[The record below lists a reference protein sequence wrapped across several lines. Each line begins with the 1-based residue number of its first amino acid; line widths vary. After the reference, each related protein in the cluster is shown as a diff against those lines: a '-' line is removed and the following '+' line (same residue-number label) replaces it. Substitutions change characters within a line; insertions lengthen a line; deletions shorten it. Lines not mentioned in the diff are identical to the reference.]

1 MAYDVSKVFERIE
14 NDLLDSMVSNLGR
27 HKAEETAEGFEWE
40 QWQVAQLK
48 ELERFKRINAKRYG
62 KEFAN
67 INSKISTAIQEAYK
81 QGMDDEE
88 MSILEA
94 IKNGFEL
101 SSPAGGVGFFA
112 INERKLNTL
121 LNSVEHDMQ
130 TAEHAVLRYTD
141 DQYRRT
147 IFDAQVAA
155 NTGAKTYE
163 QAVDMATKDFLSR
176 GITCIQ
182 YSNGAM
188 VNIASYAD
196 MAIRTATKRA
206 YLMGEGVKRQEWGIH
221 TVILNKRSNACPLC
235 MPFEGKV
242 LIDDV
247 WSGGSTD
254 DGPYPL
260 LSSAMAAGL
269 YHPNCKDKHTT
280 YFPGISS
287 EPEKTFT
294 QQEIEDVKERQ
305 LLENKVTYAKRQEKR
320 FERLANFSLDK
331 QNVKKYTSRQKEWN
345 KVKKV
350 TEKQLKS
357 FEAEKDYKFYQ
368 EIQLE
373 SDSDYK
379 KFINRQQ
386 LPRDTSGMATK
397 RMAAETRHHMFTNH
411 TEAEQYAMSNGVQYA
426 NFSKMKPEWYN
437 AILDNLDKLPE
448 EARPVVLTDTKTL
461 QRLTERKLGRS
472 AKSYYGVT
480 QYMSGEL
487 RKIDGEL
494 VQFRDGSW
502 IGFNSVSFKTL
513 DAMEKAKASAEKV
526 YFEKTGKKW
535 SLLKTAEETIAHEFG
550 HLLDNHK
557 NVSDNWEWK
566 NIAKQWYE
574 ESNYDHLK
582 SPGEAWADAV
592 GLKWNKKDVPRYVEE
607 YMKKYATDNFNNKSL
622 FETTNS

>member
-1 MAYDVSKVFERIE
+1 MAYDVSKAFERIE
-14 NDLLDSMVSNLGR
+14 NDLLDSMIRNLGR

-48 ELERFKRINAKRYG
+48 ELERFKRANAKKYG
-62 KEFAN
+62 REFAN
-67 INSKISTAIQEAYK
+67 INSKISTAIQEAYR

-94 IKNGFEL
+94 IKNGFEFNSGKDNL
-101 SSPAGGVGFFA
+101 GASFFA
-112 INERKLNTL
+112 INERKLNAL
-121 LNSVEHDMQ
+121 LNSVEHDMK

-163 QAVDMATKDFLSR
+163 QSVDMATKDFLSR

-188 VNIASYAD
+188 VNIVSYTD

-247 WSGGSTD
+247 WSGGSAD

-287 EPEKTFT
+287 EPEKIFT
-294 QQEIEDVKERQ
+294 NQELDDIKERQ
-305 LLENKVTYAKRQEKR
+305 LLDNKVQYAKRQEKR
-320 FERLANFSLDK
+320 FSRLSQFSLDED
-331 QNVKKYTSRQKEWN
+331 NVQKYTLRVEEWS
-345 KVKKV
+345 K
-350 TEKQLKS
+350 LKS
-357 FEAEKDYKFYQ
+357 NAEENLKYFEAEKGYKLYQ
-368 EIQLE
+368 EFSLE

-379 KFINRQQ
+379 KFINRQR
-386 LPRDTSGMATK
+386 LPRDTSGVASK
-397 RMAAETRHHMFTNH
+397 KIAAETRHTYIDATRKKFKDG
-411 TEAEQYAMSNGVQYA
+411 TELGQDLFARLADQS
-426 NFSKMKPEWYN
+426 
-437 AILDNLDKLPE
+437 AI
-448 EARPVVLTDTKTL
+448 A
-461 QRLTERKLGRS
+461 
-472 AKSYYGVT
+472 
-480 QYMSGEL
+480 
-487 RKIDGEL
+487 
-494 VQFRDGSW
+494 
-502 IGFNSVSFKTL
+502 
-513 DAMEKAKASAEKV
+513 
-526 YFEKTGKKW
+526 
-535 SLLKTAEETIAHEFG
+535 TIAETGVVRYESGKLFLNMYKDVDDPRGPGTGYFHEFG
-550 HLLDNHK
+550 HQIDEKLGWEFTKDKKILQLLRKDFINL
-557 NVSDNWEWK
+557 SDETIFEAIHINDKASSASDILGALSEGRIQGKYSHSLVYWEK
-566 NIAKQWYE
+566 KGNI
-574 ESNYDHLK
+574 ESEFFAHVFEAQFDDERREILEKTFPESYNYVINKLK
-582 SPGEAWADAV
+582 E
-592 GLKWNKKDVPRYVEE
+592 R
-607 YMKKYATDNFNNKSL
+607 
-622 FETTNS
+622 

>member
-1 MAYDVSKVFERIE
+1 MAYDVSKAFERIE
-14 NDLLDSMVSNLGR
+14 NDLLDSMIRNLGR

-48 ELERFKRINAKRYG
+48 ELERFKRDNAKKYS

-67 INSKISTAIQEAYK
+67 INSKISTAIQEAYR

-94 IKNGFEL
+94 IKNGFEFNSGKDNL
-101 SSPAGGVGFFA
+101 GASFFA
-112 INERKLNTL
+112 INERKLNAL
-121 LNSVEHDMQ
+121 LNSVEHDMK

-163 QAVDMATKDFLSR
+163 QSVDMATKDFLSR

-182 YSNGAM
+182 YSNGTM
-188 VNIASYAD
+188 VNIVSYAD

-247 WSGGSTD
+247 WSGGSAD

-287 EPEKTFT
+287 EPEKIFT
-294 QQEIEDVKERQ
+294 NQELDDIKERQ
-305 LLENKVTYAKRQEKR
+305 LLDNKVQHAKRQEKR
-320 FERLANFSLDK
+320 FSRLSQFSLDK
-331 QNVKKYTSRQKEWN
+331 DNVQKYTLKAEEWSKFKSN
-345 KVKKV
+345 A
-350 TEKQLKS
+350 EENLKY
-357 FEAEKDYKFYQ
+357 FEAEKGYKLYQ
-368 EIQLE
+368 ELSLE

-379 KFINRQQ
+379 KFINRQR
-386 LPRDTSGMATK
+386 LPRDTSGVASK
-397 RMAAETRHHMFTNH
+397 KIAAETRHTYIDATRKKFKDG
-411 TEAEQYAMSNGVQYA
+411 TELGQDLFARLADQS
-426 NFSKMKPEWYN
+426 
-437 AILDNLDKLPE
+437 AI
-448 EARPVVLTDTKTL
+448 A
-461 QRLTERKLGRS
+461 
-472 AKSYYGVT
+472 
-480 QYMSGEL
+480 
-487 RKIDGEL
+487 
-494 VQFRDGSW
+494 
-502 IGFNSVSFKTL
+502 
-513 DAMEKAKASAEKV
+513 
-526 YFEKTGKKW
+526 
-535 SLLKTAEETIAHEFG
+535 TIAETGVVRYESGKLFLNMYKDVDDPRGPGTGYFHEFG
-550 HLLDNHK
+550 HQIDEKLGWEFTKDKKILQLLRKDFINLSDETIFEAIHINDK
-557 NVSDNWEWK
+557 ASSVSDILGALSEGRIQGKYSHSLVYWEK
-566 NIAKQWYE
+566 KGNI
-574 ESNYDHLK
+574 ESEFFAHVFEAQFDDERREILEKTFPESYNYVINKLK
-582 SPGEAWADAV
+582 E
-592 GLKWNKKDVPRYVEE
+592 R
-607 YMKKYATDNFNNKSL
+607 
-622 FETTNS
+622 

>member
-1 MAYDVSKVFERIE
+1 MAYDVSKAFERIE
-14 NDLLDSMVSNLGR
+14 NDLLDSMIRNLGR

-48 ELERFKRINAKRYG
+48 ELERFKRANAKKYS

-94 IKNGFEL
+94 IKNGFEFNSGTDNL
-101 SSPAGGVGFFA
+101 GASFFA
-112 INERKLNTL
+112 INERKLNAL
-121 LNSVEHDMQ
+121 LNSIEHDMK

-163 QAVDMATKDFLSR
+163 QSVDMATKDFLSR

-188 VNIASYAD
+188 VNIVSYAD

-206 YLMGEGVKRQEWGIH
+206 YLMGEGVKRQEWEVH

-247 WSGGSTD
+247 WSGGRAA

-287 EPEKTFT
+287 EPEKIFT
-294 QQEIEDVKERQ
+294 NQELDDIKERQ
-305 LLENKVTYAKRQEKR
+305 LLDNKVQYAKRQEKR
-320 FERLANFSLDK
+320 FSRLSQFSLDK
-331 QNVKKYTSRQKEWN
+331 DNVQKYTLRAEEWSKLQSN
-345 KVKKV
+345 A
-350 TEKQLKS
+350 EENLKY
-357 FEAEKDYKFYQ
+357 FEAEKGYKLYQ
-368 EIQLE
+368 ELSLE

-379 KFINRQQ
+379 KFINRQR
-386 LPRDTSGMATK
+386 LPRDTSGVASK
-397 RMAAETRHHMFTNH
+397 KIAAETRHMYIDATRKKFKGG
-411 TEAEQYAMSNGVQYA
+411 TELGQDLFARLADQS
-426 NFSKMKPEWYN
+426 
-437 AILDNLDKLPE
+437 AI
-448 EARPVVLTDTKTL
+448 A
-461 QRLTERKLGRS
+461 
-472 AKSYYGVT
+472 
-480 QYMSGEL
+480 
-487 RKIDGEL
+487 
-494 VQFRDGSW
+494 
-502 IGFNSVSFKTL
+502 
-513 DAMEKAKASAEKV
+513 
-526 YFEKTGKKW
+526 
-535 SLLKTAEETIAHEFG
+535 TIAETGVVRYESGKLFLNMYKDVDDPRGPGTGYFHEFG
-550 HLLDNHK
+550 HQIDEKLGWEFTKDKKILQLLRKDFINL
-557 NVSDNWEWK
+557 SDDTIFDVIHINDKASSASDILGALSEGRIQGKYSHSLVYWEK
-566 NIAKQWYE
+566 KGNI
-574 ESNYDHLK
+574 ESEFFAHVFEAQFDSERREILEKTFPESYNYVINKLK
-582 SPGEAWADAV
+582 E
-592 GLKWNKKDVPRYVEE
+592 R
-607 YMKKYATDNFNNKSL
+607 
-622 FETTNS
+622 

>member
-1 MAYDVSKVFERIE
+1 MAYDVSKAFERIE
-14 NDLLDSMVSNLGR
+14 NDLLDSMIRNLGR

-48 ELERFKRINAKRYG
+48 ELERFKRANAKKYSR
-62 KEFAN
+62 EFAN
-67 INSKISTAIQEAYK
+67 INSKISTAIQEAYN

-101 SSPAGGVGFFA
+101 YSGKDNLGASFFA
-112 INERKLNTL
+112 INERKLNAL
-121 LNSVEHDMQ
+121 LNSIEHDMK

-163 QAVDMATKDFLSR
+163 QSVDMATKDFLSR

-188 VNIASYAD
+188 VNIVSYTD

-247 WSGGSTD
+247 WSGGSAD

-287 EPEKTFT
+287 EPEKIFT
-294 QQEIEDVKERQ
+294 NQELDDIKERQ
-305 LLENKVTYAKRQEKR
+305 LLDNKVQHAKRQEKR
-320 FERLANFSLDK
+320 FSRLSQFSLDED
-331 QNVKKYTSRQKEWN
+331 NVQKYTLRAEEWS
-345 KVKKV
+345 K
-350 TEKQLKS
+350 LKS
-357 FEAEKDYKFYQ
+357 NAEENLKYFEAKKGYKLYQ
-368 EIQLE
+368 ELSLE

-379 KFINRQQ
+379 KFINRQR
-386 LPRDTSGMATK
+386 LPRDTSGVASK
-397 RMAAETRHHMFTNH
+397 KIAAETRHTYIEATRKKFKDG
-411 TEAEQYAMSNGVQYA
+411 TELGQDLFARLADQS
-426 NFSKMKPEWYN
+426 
-437 AILDNLDKLPE
+437 AI
-448 EARPVVLTDTKTL
+448 A
-461 QRLTERKLGRS
+461 
-472 AKSYYGVT
+472 
-480 QYMSGEL
+480 
-487 RKIDGEL
+487 
-494 VQFRDGSW
+494 
-502 IGFNSVSFKTL
+502 
-513 DAMEKAKASAEKV
+513 
-526 YFEKTGKKW
+526 
-535 SLLKTAEETIAHEFG
+535 TIAETGVVRYESGKLFLNMYKDVDDPRGPGTGYFHEFG
-550 HLLDNHK
+550 HQIDEKLGWEFTKDKKILQLLRKDFINL
-557 NVSDNWEWK
+557 SDETIFEAIHINDKASSASDILGALSEGRIQGKYSHSLVYWEK
-566 NIAKQWYE
+566 KGNI
-574 ESNYDHLK
+574 ESEFFAHVFEAQFDDERREILEKTFPESYNYVINKLK
-582 SPGEAWADAV
+582 E
-592 GLKWNKKDVPRYVEE
+592 R
-607 YMKKYATDNFNNKSL
+607 
-622 FETTNS
+622 

>member
-1 MAYDVSKVFERIE
+1 MAYDVSKAFERIE
-14 NDLLDSMVSNLGR
+14 NDLLDSMIRNLGR

-48 ELERFKRINAKRYG
+48 ELERFKRANAKKYS

-67 INSKISTAIQEAYK
+67 INSKISTAIQEAYR

-101 SSPAGGVGFFA
+101 NGEKDNLGASFFA
-112 INERKLNTL
+112 INERKLNAL
-121 LNSVEHDMQ
+121 LNSVEHDMK

-163 QAVDMATKDFLSR
+163 QSVDMATKDFLSR

-188 VNIASYAD
+188 VNIVSYAD

-206 YLMGEGVKRQEWGIH
+206 YLMGEGVKRQEWGVH

-247 WSGGSTD
+247 WSGGSAA

-287 EPEKTFT
+287 EPEKIFT
-294 QQEIEDVKERQ
+294 NQELDDIKERQ
-305 LLENKVTYAKRQEKR
+305 LLDNKVQHAKRQEKR
-320 FERLANFSLDK
+320 FSRLSQFSLDED
-331 QNVKKYTSRQKEWN
+331 NVQKYTLRAEEWS
-345 KVKKV
+345 K
-350 TEKQLKS
+350 LKS
-357 FEAEKDYKFYQ
+357 NAEENLKYFEAEKGYKLYQ
-368 EIQLE
+368 EFSLE

-379 KFINRQQ
+379 KFINRQR
-386 LPRDTSGMATK
+386 LPRDTSGVASK
-397 RMAAETRHHMFTNH
+397 KIAAETRHTYIDVTRKKFKGG
-411 TEAEQYAMSNGVQYA
+411 TELGQELFARLADQS
-426 NFSKMKPEWYN
+426 
-437 AILDNLDKLPE
+437 AI
-448 EARPVVLTDTKTL
+448 A
-461 QRLTERKLGRS
+461 
-472 AKSYYGVT
+472 
-480 QYMSGEL
+480 
-487 RKIDGEL
+487 
-494 VQFRDGSW
+494 
-502 IGFNSVSFKTL
+502 
-513 DAMEKAKASAEKV
+513 
-526 YFEKTGKKW
+526 
-535 SLLKTAEETIAHEFG
+535 TIAETGVVRYESGKLFLNMYKDVDDPRGPGTGYFHEFG
-550 HLLDNHK
+550 HQIDEKLGWEFTKDKKILQLLRKDFINL
-557 NVSDNWEWK
+557 SDDTIFDAIHINDKASSASDILGALSEGRIQGKYSHSLVYWEK
-566 NIAKQWYE
+566 KGNI
-574 ESNYDHLK
+574 ESEFFAHVFEAQFDGERREILEKTFPESYNYVINKLK
-582 SPGEAWADAV
+582 E
-592 GLKWNKKDVPRYVEE
+592 R
-607 YMKKYATDNFNNKSL
+607 
-622 FETTNS
+622 

>member
-1 MAYDVSKVFERIE
+1 MAYDVSKAFERIE
-14 NDLLDSMVSNLGR
+14 NDLLDSMIRNLGR

-48 ELERFKRINAKRYG
+48 ELERFKRANAKKYG
-62 KEFAN
+62 REFAN
-67 INSKISTAIQEAYK
+67 INSKISTAIQEAYR

-94 IKNGFEL
+94 IKNGFEFNSGKDNL
-101 SSPAGGVGFFA
+101 GASFFA
-112 INERKLNTL
+112 INERKLNAL
-121 LNSVEHDMQ
+121 LNSVEHDMK

-163 QAVDMATKDFLSR
+163 QSVDMATKDFLSR

-188 VNIASYAD
+188 VNIVSYTD

-247 WSGGSTD
+247 WSGGSAD

-287 EPEKTFT
+287 EPEKIFT
-294 QQEIEDVKERQ
+294 NQELDDIKERQ
-305 LLENKVTYAKRQEKR
+305 LLDNKVQYAKRQEKR
-320 FERLANFSLDK
+320 FSRLSQFSLDED
-331 QNVKKYTSRQKEWN
+331 NVQKYTLRAEEWS
-345 KVKKV
+345 K
-350 TEKQLKS
+350 LKS
-357 FEAEKDYKFYQ
+357 NAEENLKYFEAEKGYKLYQ
-368 EIQLE
+368 EFSLE

-379 KFINRQQ
+379 KFINRQR
-386 LPRDTSGMATK
+386 LPRDTSGVASK
-397 RMAAETRHHMFTNH
+397 KIAAETRHTYIDATRKKFKDG
-411 TEAEQYAMSNGVQYA
+411 TELGQDLFARLADQS
-426 NFSKMKPEWYN
+426 
-437 AILDNLDKLPE
+437 AI
-448 EARPVVLTDTKTL
+448 A
-461 QRLTERKLGRS
+461 
-472 AKSYYGVT
+472 
-480 QYMSGEL
+480 
-487 RKIDGEL
+487 
-494 VQFRDGSW
+494 
-502 IGFNSVSFKTL
+502 
-513 DAMEKAKASAEKV
+513 
-526 YFEKTGKKW
+526 
-535 SLLKTAEETIAHEFG
+535 TIAETGVVRYESGKLFPNMYKDVDDPRGPGTGYFHEFG
-550 HLLDNHK
+550 HQIDEKLGWEFTKDKKILQLLRKDFINL
-557 NVSDNWEWK
+557 SDETIFEAIHINDKASSASDILGALSEGRIQGKYSHSLVYWEK
-566 NIAKQWYE
+566 KGNI
-574 ESNYDHLK
+574 ESEFFAHVFEAQFDDERREILEKTFPESYNYVINKLK
-582 SPGEAWADAV
+582 E
-592 GLKWNKKDVPRYVEE
+592 R
-607 YMKKYATDNFNNKSL
+607 
-622 FETTNS
+622 

>member
-1 MAYDVSKVFERIE
+1 MAYDVSKAFERIE
-14 NDLLDSMVSNLGR
+14 NDLLDSMIRNLGR

-48 ELERFKRINAKRYG
+48 ELERFKRANAKKYG
-62 KEFAN
+62 REFAN
-67 INSKISTAIQEAYK
+67 INSKISTAIQEAYR

-94 IKNGFEL
+94 IKNGFEFNSGKDNL
-101 SSPAGGVGFFA
+101 GASFFA
-112 INERKLNTL
+112 INERKLNAL
-121 LNSVEHDMQ
+121 LNSVEHDMK

-163 QAVDMATKDFLSR
+163 QSVDMATKDFLSR

-188 VNIASYAD
+188 VNIVSYTD

-247 WSGGSTD
+247 WSGGSAD

-287 EPEKTFT
+287 EPEKIFT
-294 QQEIEDVKERQ
+294 NQELDDIKERQ
-305 LLENKVTYAKRQEKR
+305 LLDNKVQYAKRQEKR
-320 FERLANFSLDK
+320 FSRLSQFSLDED
-331 QNVKKYTSRQKEWN
+331 NVQKYTLRAEEWS
-345 KVKKV
+345 K
-350 TEKQLKS
+350 LKS
-357 FEAEKDYKFYQ
+357 NAEENLKYFEAEKGYKLYQ
-368 EIQLE
+368 EFSLE

-379 KFINRQQ
+379 KFINRQR
-386 LPRDTSGMATK
+386 LPRDTSGVASK
-397 RMAAETRHHMFTNH
+397 KIAAETRHTYIDATRKKFKDG
-411 TEAEQYAMSNGVQYA
+411 TELGQDLFARLADQS
-426 NFSKMKPEWYN
+426 
-437 AILDNLDKLPE
+437 AI
-448 EARPVVLTDTKTL
+448 A
-461 QRLTERKLGRS
+461 
-472 AKSYYGVT
+472 
-480 QYMSGEL
+480 
-487 RKIDGEL
+487 
-494 VQFRDGSW
+494 
-502 IGFNSVSFKTL
+502 
-513 DAMEKAKASAEKV
+513 
-526 YFEKTGKKW
+526 
-535 SLLKTAEETIAHEFG
+535 TIAETGVVRYESGKLFLNMYKDVDDPRGPGTGYFHEFG
-550 HLLDNHK
+550 HQIDEKLGWEFTKDKKILQLLRKDFINL
-557 NVSDNWEWK
+557 SDETIFEAIHINDKASSASDILGALSEGRIQEK
-566 NIAKQWYE
+566 Y
-574 ESNYDHLK
+574 LK
-582 SPGEAWADAV
+582 
-592 GLKWNKKDVPRYVEE
+592 K
-607 YMKKYATDNFNNKSL
+607 L
-622 FETTNS
+622 FLRVIIML

>member
-1 MAYDVSKVFERIE
+1 MAYDVSKAFERIE
-14 NDLLDSMVSNLGR
+14 NDLLDSMIRNLGR

-48 ELERFKRINAKRYG
+48 ELERFKRANAKKYS

-67 INSKISTAIQEAYK
+67 INSKISTAIQEAYR

-94 IKNGFEL
+94 IKNGFEFNSGKDNL
-101 SSPAGGVGFFA
+101 GASFFA
-112 INERKLNTL
+112 INERKLNAL
-121 LNSVEHDMQ
+121 LNSIEHDMK

-163 QAVDMATKDFLSR
+163 QSVDMATKDFLSR

-188 VNIASYAD
+188 VNIVSYTD

-247 WSGGSTD
+247 WSGGNAA

-287 EPEKTFT
+287 NPEKTFT
-294 QQEIEDVKERQ
+294 NQELDDIKERQ
-305 LLENKVTYAKRQEKR
+305 LLDNKVQYAKRQEKR
-320 FERLANFSLDK
+320 FSRLSQFSLDED
-331 QNVKKYTSRQKEWN
+331 NVQKYTLRAEEWS
-345 KVKKV
+345 K
-350 TEKQLKS
+350 LKS
-357 FEAEKDYKFYQ
+357 NAEENLKYFEAEKGYKLYQ
-368 EIQLE
+368 EFSLE

-379 KFINRQQ
+379 KFINRQR
-386 LPRDTSGMATK
+386 LPRDTSGVASK
-397 RMAAETRHHMFTNH
+397 KIAAETRHTYIDATRKKFKDG
-411 TEAEQYAMSNGVQYA
+411 TELGQALFARLADQS
-426 NFSKMKPEWYN
+426 
-437 AILDNLDKLPE
+437 AI
-448 EARPVVLTDTKTL
+448 A
-461 QRLTERKLGRS
+461 
-472 AKSYYGVT
+472 
-480 QYMSGEL
+480 
-487 RKIDGEL
+487 
-494 VQFRDGSW
+494 
-502 IGFNSVSFKTL
+502 
-513 DAMEKAKASAEKV
+513 
-526 YFEKTGKKW
+526 
-535 SLLKTAEETIAHEFG
+535 TIAETGVVRYESGKLFLNMYKDVDDPRGPGTGYFHEFG
-550 HLLDNHK
+550 HQIDDKLGWEFTKDKKILQLLRKDFINL
-557 NVSDNWEWK
+557 SDDTIFDAIHINDKASSASDILGALSEGRIQGKYSHSLVYWEK
-566 NIAKQWYE
+566 KGNI
-574 ESNYDHLK
+574 ESEFFAHVFEAQFDDERREILEKTFPESYNYVINKLK
-582 SPGEAWADAV
+582 E
-592 GLKWNKKDVPRYVEE
+592 R
-607 YMKKYATDNFNNKSL
+607 
-622 FETTNS
+622 

>member
-1 MAYDVSKVFERIE
+1 MAYDVSKAFERIE
-14 NDLLDSMVSNLGR
+14 NDLLDSMIRNLGR

-48 ELERFKRINAKRYG
+48 ELERFKRANAKKYG
-62 KEFAN
+62 REFAN
-67 INSKISTAIQEAYK
+67 INSKISTAIQEAYR

-94 IKNGFEL
+94 IKNGFEFNSGKDNL
-101 SSPAGGVGFFA
+101 GTSFFA
-112 INERKLNTL
+112 INERKLNAL
-121 LNSVEHDMQ
+121 LNSVEHDMK

-163 QAVDMATKDFLSR
+163 QSVDMATKDFLSR

-188 VNIASYAD
+188 VNIVSYTD

-247 WSGGSTD
+247 WSGGSAD

-287 EPEKTFT
+287 EPEKIFT
-294 QQEIEDVKERQ
+294 NQELDDIKERQ
-305 LLENKVTYAKRQEKR
+305 LLDNKVQYAKRQEKR
-320 FERLANFSLDK
+320 FSRLSQFSLDED
-331 QNVKKYTSRQKEWN
+331 NVQKYTLRAEEWS
-345 KVKKV
+345 K
-350 TEKQLKS
+350 LKS
-357 FEAEKDYKFYQ
+357 NAEENLKYFEAEKGYKLYQ
-368 EIQLE
+368 EFSLE

-379 KFINRQQ
+379 KFINRQR
-386 LPRDTSGMATK
+386 LPRDTSGVASK
-397 RMAAETRHHMFTNH
+397 KIAAETRHTYIDATRKKFKDG
-411 TEAEQYAMSNGVQYA
+411 TELGQDLFARLADQS
-426 NFSKMKPEWYN
+426 
-437 AILDNLDKLPE
+437 AI
-448 EARPVVLTDTKTL
+448 A
-461 QRLTERKLGRS
+461 
-472 AKSYYGVT
+472 
-480 QYMSGEL
+480 
-487 RKIDGEL
+487 
-494 VQFRDGSW
+494 
-502 IGFNSVSFKTL
+502 
-513 DAMEKAKASAEKV
+513 
-526 YFEKTGKKW
+526 
-535 SLLKTAEETIAHEFG
+535 TIAETGVVRYESGKLFLNMYKDVDDPRGPGTGYFHEFG
-550 HLLDNHK
+550 HQIDEKLGWEFTKDKKILQLLRKDFINL
-557 NVSDNWEWK
+557 SDETIFEAIHINDKASSASDILGALSEGRIQGKYSHSLVYWEK
-566 NIAKQWYE
+566 KGNI
-574 ESNYDHLK
+574 ESEFFAHVFEAQFDDERREILEKTFPESYNYVINKLK
-582 SPGEAWADAV
+582 E
-592 GLKWNKKDVPRYVEE
+592 R
-607 YMKKYATDNFNNKSL
+607 
-622 FETTNS
+622 

>member
-1 MAYDVSKVFERIE
+1 MAYDVSKAFERIE
-14 NDLLDSMVSNLGR
+14 NDLLDSMIRNLGR

-48 ELERFKRINAKRYG
+48 ELERFKRSNAKKYS

-94 IKNGFEL
+94 IKNGFEFNSGTDNL
-101 SSPAGGVGFFA
+101 GASFFA
-112 INERKLNTL
+112 INERKLNAL
-121 LNSVEHDMQ
+121 LNSIEHDMK

-163 QAVDMATKDFLSR
+163 QSVDMATKDFLSR
-176 GITCIQ
+176 GITSIQ

-188 VNIASYAD
+188 VNIVSYAD

-247 WSGGSTD
+247 WSGGSAD

-287 EPEKTFT
+287 EPEKIFT
-294 QQEIEDVKERQ
+294 NQELDDIKERQ
-305 LLENKVTYAKRQEKR
+305 LLDNKVQHAKRQEKR
-320 FERLANFSLDK
+320 FSRLSQFSLDK
-331 QNVKKYTSRQKEWN
+331 DNIQKYTLRAEEWSKFKSN
-345 KVKKV
+345 A
-350 TEKQLKS
+350 EDNLKY
-357 FEAEKDYKFYQ
+357 FEAEKGYKLYQ
-368 EIQLE
+368 ELSLE

-379 KFINRQQ
+379 KFINRQR
-386 LPRDTSGMATK
+386 LPRDTSGVASK
-397 RMAAETRHHMFTNH
+397 KIAAETRHTYIDATRKKFKGG
-411 TEAEQYAMSNGVQYA
+411 TELGQDLFARLADQS
-426 NFSKMKPEWYN
+426 
-437 AILDNLDKLPE
+437 AI
-448 EARPVVLTDTKTL
+448 A
-461 QRLTERKLGRS
+461 
-472 AKSYYGVT
+472 
-480 QYMSGEL
+480 
-487 RKIDGEL
+487 
-494 VQFRDGSW
+494 
-502 IGFNSVSFKTL
+502 
-513 DAMEKAKASAEKV
+513 
-526 YFEKTGKKW
+526 
-535 SLLKTAEETIAHEFG
+535 TIAETGVVRYESGKLFLNMYKDVDDPRGPGTGYFHEFG
-550 HLLDNHK
+550 HQIDEKLGWEFTKDKKILQLLRKDFINLSDETIFEAVHINDK
-557 NVSDNWEWK
+557 ASSVSDILGALSEGRIQGKYSHSLVYWEK
-566 NIAKQWYE
+566 KGNI
-574 ESNYDHLK
+574 ESEFFAHVFEAQFDGERREILEKTFPESYNYVINKLK
-582 SPGEAWADAV
+582 E
-592 GLKWNKKDVPRYVEE
+592 R
-607 YMKKYATDNFNNKSL
+607 
-622 FETTNS
+622 

>member
-1 MAYDVSKVFERIE
+1 MAYDVSKAFERIE
-14 NDLLDSMVSNLGR
+14 NDLLDSMIRNLGR

-48 ELERFKRINAKRYG
+48 ELERFKRANAKKYS

-94 IKNGFEL
+94 IKNGFEFNSGKDNL
-101 SSPAGGVGFFA
+101 GASFFA
-112 INERKLNTL
+112 INERKLNAL
-121 LNSVEHDMQ
+121 LNSVEYDMK

-163 QAVDMATKDFLSR
+163 QSIDMATKDFLSR
-176 GITCIQ
+176 GITSIQ

-188 VNIASYAD
+188 VNIVSYAD

-242 LIDDV
+242 LIDNV
-247 WSGGSTD
+247 WSGGSAA

-287 EPEKTFT
+287 EPEKIFT
-294 QQEIEDVKERQ
+294 NQELDDIKERQ
-305 LLENKVTYAKRQEKR
+305 LLDNKVQHAKRQEKR
-320 FERLANFSLDK
+320 FSRLSQFSLDED
-331 QNVKKYTSRQKEWN
+331 NVQKYTLRAEEWS
-345 KVKKV
+345 K
-350 TEKQLKS
+350 LKS
-357 FEAEKDYKFYQ
+357 NAEENLKYFEAEKGYKLYQ
-368 EIQLE
+368 EFSLE

-379 KFINRQQ
+379 KFINRQR
-386 LPRDTSGMATK
+386 LPRDTSGVASK
-397 RMAAETRHHMFTNH
+397 KIAAETRHTYIDATRKKFKGG
-411 TEAEQYAMSNGVQYA
+411 TELGQELFARLADQS
-426 NFSKMKPEWYN
+426 
-437 AILDNLDKLPE
+437 AI
-448 EARPVVLTDTKTL
+448 A
-461 QRLTERKLGRS
+461 
-472 AKSYYGVT
+472 
-480 QYMSGEL
+480 
-487 RKIDGEL
+487 
-494 VQFRDGSW
+494 
-502 IGFNSVSFKTL
+502 
-513 DAMEKAKASAEKV
+513 
-526 YFEKTGKKW
+526 
-535 SLLKTAEETIAHEFG
+535 TIAETGVVRYESGKLFLNMYKDVDDPRGPGTGYFHEFG
-550 HLLDNHK
+550 HQIDEKLGWEFTKDKKILQLLRKDFINL
-557 NVSDNWEWK
+557 SDDTIFDAIHINDKASSASDILGALSEGRIQGKYSHSLVYWEK
-566 NIAKQWYE
+566 KGNI
-574 ESNYDHLK
+574 ESEFFAHVFEAQFDDERREILEKTFPESYNYVINKLK
-582 SPGEAWADAV
+582 E
-592 GLKWNKKDVPRYVEE
+592 R
-607 YMKKYATDNFNNKSL
+607 
-622 FETTNS
+622 

>member
-1 MAYDVSKVFERIE
+1 MAYDVSKAFERIE
-14 NDLLDSMVSNLGR
+14 NDLLDSMIRNLGR

-48 ELERFKRINAKRYG
+48 ELERFKRANAKKYG
-62 KEFAN
+62 REFAN
-67 INSKISTAIQEAYK
+67 INSKISTAIQEAYR

-94 IKNGFEL
+94 IKNGFEFNSGKDNL
-101 SSPAGGVGFFA
+101 GASFFA
-112 INERKLNTL
+112 INERKLNAL
-121 LNSVEHDMQ
+121 LNSVEHDMK

-163 QAVDMATKDFLSR
+163 QSVDMATKDFLSR

-188 VNIASYAD
+188 VNIVSYTD

-247 WSGGSTD
+247 WSGGSAD

-287 EPEKTFT
+287 EPEKIFT
-294 QQEIEDVKERQ
+294 NQELDDIKERQ
-305 LLENKVTYAKRQEKR
+305 LLDNKVQHAKRQEKR
-320 FERLANFSLDK
+320 FSRLSQFSLDED
-331 QNVKKYTSRQKEWN
+331 NVQKYTLRAEEWS
-345 KVKKV
+345 K
-350 TEKQLKS
+350 LKS
-357 FEAEKDYKFYQ
+357 NAEENLKYFEAEKGYKLYQ
-368 EIQLE
+368 EFSLE

-379 KFINRQQ
+379 KFINRQR
-386 LPRDTSGMATK
+386 LPRDTSGVASK
-397 RMAAETRHHMFTNH
+397 KIAAETRHTYIDATRKKFKDG
-411 TEAEQYAMSNGVQYA
+411 TELGQDLFARLADQS
-426 NFSKMKPEWYN
+426 
-437 AILDNLDKLPE
+437 AI
-448 EARPVVLTDTKTL
+448 A
-461 QRLTERKLGRS
+461 
-472 AKSYYGVT
+472 
-480 QYMSGEL
+480 
-487 RKIDGEL
+487 
-494 VQFRDGSW
+494 
-502 IGFNSVSFKTL
+502 
-513 DAMEKAKASAEKV
+513 
-526 YFEKTGKKW
+526 
-535 SLLKTAEETIAHEFG
+535 TIAETGVVRYESGKLFLNMYKDVDDPRGPGTGYFHEFG
-550 HLLDNHK
+550 HQIDEKLGWEFTKDKKILQLLRKDFINL
-557 NVSDNWEWK
+557 SDETIFEAIHINDKASSASDILGALSEGRIQGKYSHSLVYWEK
-566 NIAKQWYE
+566 KGNI
-574 ESNYDHLK
+574 ESEFFAHVFEAQFDSERREILEKTFPESYNYVINKLK
-582 SPGEAWADAV
+582 E
-592 GLKWNKKDVPRYVEE
+592 R
-607 YMKKYATDNFNNKSL
+607 
-622 FETTNS
+622 

>member
-1 MAYDVSKVFERIE
+1 MAYDVSKAFERIE
-14 NDLLDSMVSNLGR
+14 NDLLDSMIRNLER

-48 ELERFKRINAKRYG
+48 ELERFKRANAKKYS

-67 INSKISTAIQEAYK
+67 INSKISTAIQEAYR

-94 IKNGFEL
+94 IKNGFEFNSGKDNL
-101 SSPAGGVGFFA
+101 GASFFA
-112 INERKLNTL
+112 INERKLNAL
-121 LNSVEHDMQ
+121 LNSIEHDMK

-163 QAVDMATKDFLSR
+163 QSVDMATKDFLSR
-176 GITCIQ
+176 GITSIQ

-188 VNIASYAD
+188 VNIVSYAD

-247 WSGGSTD
+247 WSGGSAA

-287 EPEKTFT
+287 EPEKIFT
-294 QQEIEDVKERQ
+294 NQELDDIKERQ
-305 LLENKVTYAKRQEKR
+305 LLDNKVQYAKRQEKR
-320 FERLANFSLDK
+320 FSRLSQFSLDED
-331 QNVKKYTSRQKEWN
+331 NVQKYTLRAEEWS
-345 KVKKV
+345 K
-350 TEKQLKS
+350 LKS
-357 FEAEKDYKFYQ
+357 NAEENLKYFEAEKGYKLYQ
-368 EIQLE
+368 EFSLE

-379 KFINRQQ
+379 KFINRQR
-386 LPRDTSGMATK
+386 LPRDTSGVASK
-397 RMAAETRHHMFTNH
+397 KIAAETRHTYIDATRKKFKGG
-411 TEAEQYAMSNGVQYA
+411 TELGQELFARLADQS
-426 NFSKMKPEWYN
+426 
-437 AILDNLDKLPE
+437 AI
-448 EARPVVLTDTKTL
+448 A
-461 QRLTERKLGRS
+461 
-472 AKSYYGVT
+472 
-480 QYMSGEL
+480 
-487 RKIDGEL
+487 
-494 VQFRDGSW
+494 
-502 IGFNSVSFKTL
+502 
-513 DAMEKAKASAEKV
+513 
-526 YFEKTGKKW
+526 
-535 SLLKTAEETIAHEFG
+535 TIAETGVVRYESGKLFLNMYKDVDDPRGPGTGYFHEFG
-550 HLLDNHK
+550 HQIDEKLGWEFTKDKKILQLLRKDFINL
-557 NVSDNWEWK
+557 SDDTIFEAIHINDKASSASDILGALSEGRIQGKYSHSLVYWEK
-566 NIAKQWYE
+566 KGNI
-574 ESNYDHLK
+574 ESEFFAHVFEAQFDDERREILEKTFPESYNYVINKLK
-582 SPGEAWADAV
+582 E
-592 GLKWNKKDVPRYVEE
+592 R
-607 YMKKYATDNFNNKSL
+607 
-622 FETTNS
+622 

>member
-1 MAYDVSKVFERIE
+1 MAYDVSKAFERIE
-14 NDLLDSMVSNLGR
+14 NDLLDSMIRNLGR

-48 ELERFKRINAKRYG
+48 ELERFKRANAKKYSR
-62 KEFAN
+62 EFAN

-101 SSPAGGVGFFA
+101 YSGKDNLGASFFS
-112 INERKLNTL
+112 INERKLNAL
-121 LNSVEHDMQ
+121 LNSVEHDMK

-163 QAVDMATKDFLSR
+163 QSVDMATKDFLSR

-188 VNIASYAD
+188 VNIVSYTD

-247 WSGGSTD
+247 WSGGSAD

-287 EPEKTFT
+287 EPEKIFT
-294 QQEIEDVKERQ
+294 NQELDDIKERQ
-305 LLENKVTYAKRQEKR
+305 LLDNKVQHAKRQEKR
-320 FERLANFSLDK
+320 FSRLSQFSLDED
-331 QNVKKYTSRQKEWN
+331 NVQKYTLRAEEWS
-345 KVKKV
+345 K
-350 TEKQLKS
+350 LKS
-357 FEAEKDYKFYQ
+357 NAEENLKYFEAKKGYKLYQ
-368 EIQLE
+368 ELSLE

-379 KFINRQQ
+379 KFINRQR
-386 LPRDTSGMATK
+386 LPRDTSGVASK
-397 RMAAETRHHMFTNH
+397 KIAAETRHTYIEATRKKFKDG
-411 TEAEQYAMSNGVQYA
+411 TELGQDLFARLADQS
-426 NFSKMKPEWYN
+426 
-437 AILDNLDKLPE
+437 AI
-448 EARPVVLTDTKTL
+448 A
-461 QRLTERKLGRS
+461 
-472 AKSYYGVT
+472 
-480 QYMSGEL
+480 
-487 RKIDGEL
+487 
-494 VQFRDGSW
+494 
-502 IGFNSVSFKTL
+502 
-513 DAMEKAKASAEKV
+513 
-526 YFEKTGKKW
+526 
-535 SLLKTAEETIAHEFG
+535 TIAETGVVRYESGKLFLNMYKDVDDPRGPGTGYFHEFG
-550 HLLDNHK
+550 HQIDEKLGWEFTKDKKILQLLRKDFINL
-557 NVSDNWEWK
+557 SDETIFEAIHINDKASSASDILGALSEGRIQGKYSHSLVYWEK
-566 NIAKQWYE
+566 KGNI
-574 ESNYDHLK
+574 ESEFFAHVFEAQFDDERREILEKTFPESYNYVINKLK
-582 SPGEAWADAV
+582 E
-592 GLKWNKKDVPRYVEE
+592 R
-607 YMKKYATDNFNNKSL
+607 
-622 FETTNS
+622 

>member
-1 MAYDVSKVFERIE
+1 MAYDVSKAFERIE
-14 NDLLDSMVSNLGR
+14 NDLLDSMIRNLGR

-48 ELERFKRINAKRYG
+48 ELERFKRANAKKYS

-67 INSKISTAIQEAYK
+67 INSKISTAIQEAYR

-94 IKNGFEL
+94 IKNGFDFNSGKDNL
-101 SSPAGGVGFFA
+101 GASFFA
-112 INERKLNTL
+112 INERKLNAL
-121 LNSVEHDMQ
+121 LNSIEHDMK

-163 QAVDMATKDFLSR
+163 QSVDMATKDFLSR
-176 GITCIQ
+176 GITSIQ

-188 VNIASYAD
+188 VNIVSYAD

-247 WSGGSTD
+247 WSGGSAA

-287 EPEKTFT
+287 EPEKIFT
-294 QQEIEDVKERQ
+294 NQELDDIKERQ
-305 LLENKVTYAKRQEKR
+305 LLDNKVQYAKRQEKR
-320 FERLANFSLDK
+320 FSRLSQFSLDED
-331 QNVKKYTSRQKEWN
+331 NVQKYTLRAEEWS
-345 KVKKV
+345 K
-350 TEKQLKS
+350 LKS
-357 FEAEKDYKFYQ
+357 NAEENLKYFEAEKGYKLYQ
-368 EIQLE
+368 EFSLE

-379 KFINRQQ
+379 KFINRQR
-386 LPRDTSGMATK
+386 LPRDTSGVASK
-397 RMAAETRHHMFTNH
+397 KIAAETRHTYIDATRKKFKGG
-411 TEAEQYAMSNGVQYA
+411 TELGQELFARLADQS
-426 NFSKMKPEWYN
+426 
-437 AILDNLDKLPE
+437 AI
-448 EARPVVLTDTKTL
+448 A
-461 QRLTERKLGRS
+461 
-472 AKSYYGVT
+472 
-480 QYMSGEL
+480 
-487 RKIDGEL
+487 
-494 VQFRDGSW
+494 
-502 IGFNSVSFKTL
+502 
-513 DAMEKAKASAEKV
+513 
-526 YFEKTGKKW
+526 
-535 SLLKTAEETIAHEFG
+535 TIAETGVVRYESGKLFLNMYKDVDDPRGPGTGYFHEFG
-550 HLLDNHK
+550 HQIDEKLGWEFTKDKKILQLLRKDFINL
-557 NVSDNWEWK
+557 SDDTIFDAIHINDKASSASDILGALSEGRIQGKYSHSLVYWEK
-566 NIAKQWYE
+566 KGNI
-574 ESNYDHLK
+574 ESEFFAHVFEAQFDDERREILEKTFPESYNYVINKLK
-582 SPGEAWADAV
+582 E
-592 GLKWNKKDVPRYVEE
+592 R
-607 YMKKYATDNFNNKSL
+607 
-622 FETTNS
+622 

>member
-1 MAYDVSKVFERIE
+1 MAYDVSKAFERIE
-14 NDLLDSMVSNLGR
+14 NDLLDSMIRNLGR

-48 ELERFKRINAKRYG
+48 ELERFKRANAKKYSR
-62 KEFAN
+62 EFAN

-101 SSPAGGVGFFA
+101 YSGKDSLGASFFS
-112 INERKLNTL
+112 INERKLNAL
-121 LNSVEHDMQ
+121 LNSVEHDMK

-163 QAVDMATKDFLSR
+163 QSVDMATKDFLSR

-188 VNIASYAD
+188 VNIVSYTD

-247 WSGGSTD
+247 WSGGSAD

-287 EPEKTFT
+287 EPEKIFT
-294 QQEIEDVKERQ
+294 NQELDDIKERQ
-305 LLENKVTYAKRQEKR
+305 LLDNKVQHAKRQEKR
-320 FERLANFSLDK
+320 FSRLSQFSLDED
-331 QNVKKYTSRQKEWN
+331 NVQKYTLRAEEWS
-345 KVKKV
+345 K
-350 TEKQLKS
+350 LKS
-357 FEAEKDYKFYQ
+357 NAEENLKYFEAKKGYKLYQ
-368 EIQLE
+368 ELSLE

-379 KFINRQQ
+379 KFINRQR
-386 LPRDTSGMATK
+386 LPRDTSGVASK
-397 RMAAETRHHMFTNH
+397 KIAAETRHTYIEATRKKFKDG
-411 TEAEQYAMSNGVQYA
+411 TELGQDLFARLADQS
-426 NFSKMKPEWYN
+426 
-437 AILDNLDKLPE
+437 AI
-448 EARPVVLTDTKTL
+448 A
-461 QRLTERKLGRS
+461 
-472 AKSYYGVT
+472 
-480 QYMSGEL
+480 
-487 RKIDGEL
+487 
-494 VQFRDGSW
+494 
-502 IGFNSVSFKTL
+502 
-513 DAMEKAKASAEKV
+513 
-526 YFEKTGKKW
+526 
-535 SLLKTAEETIAHEFG
+535 TIAETGVVRYESGKLFLNMYKDVDDPRGPGTGYFHEFG
-550 HLLDNHK
+550 HQIDEKLGWEFTKDKKILQLLRKDFINL
-557 NVSDNWEWK
+557 SDETIFEAIHINDKASSASDILGALSEGRIQGKYSHSLVYWEK
-566 NIAKQWYE
+566 KGNI
-574 ESNYDHLK
+574 ESEFFAHVFEAQFDDERREILEKTFPESYNYVINKLK
-582 SPGEAWADAV
+582 E
-592 GLKWNKKDVPRYVEE
+592 R
-607 YMKKYATDNFNNKSL
+607 
-622 FETTNS
+622 

>member
-1 MAYDVSKVFERIE
+1 MAYDVSKAFERIE
-14 NDLLDSMVSNLGR
+14 NDLLDSMIRNLGR

-48 ELERFKRINAKRYG
+48 ELERFKRANAKKYS

-67 INSKISTAIQEAYK
+67 INSKISTAIQEAYR

-94 IKNGFEL
+94 IKNGFEFNSGKDNL
-101 SSPAGGVGFFA
+101 GASFFA
-112 INERKLNTL
+112 INERKLNAL
-121 LNSVEHDMQ
+121 LNSVEHDMK

-163 QAVDMATKDFLSR
+163 QSVDMATKDFLSR

-188 VNIASYAD
+188 VNIVSYAD

-242 LIDDV
+242 LIDNV
-247 WSGGSTD
+247 WSGGSAA

-287 EPEKTFT
+287 EPEKIFT
-294 QQEIEDVKERQ
+294 NQELDDIKERQ
-305 LLENKVTYAKRQEKR
+305 LLDNKVQHAKRQEKR
-320 FERLANFSLDK
+320 FSRLSQFSLDK
-331 QNVKKYTSRQKEWN
+331 DNIQKYTLRAEEWSKFKSN
-345 KVKKV
+345 A
-350 TEKQLKS
+350 EDNLKY
-357 FEAEKDYKFYQ
+357 FEAEKGYKLYQ
-368 EIQLE
+368 ELSLE

-379 KFINRQQ
+379 KFINRQR
-386 LPRDTSGMATK
+386 LPRDTSGVASK
-397 RMAAETRHHMFTNH
+397 KIAAETRHTYIDATRKKFKGG
-411 TEAEQYAMSNGVQYA
+411 TELGQDLFARLADQS
-426 NFSKMKPEWYN
+426 
-437 AILDNLDKLPE
+437 AI
-448 EARPVVLTDTKTL
+448 A
-461 QRLTERKLGRS
+461 
-472 AKSYYGVT
+472 
-480 QYMSGEL
+480 
-487 RKIDGEL
+487 
-494 VQFRDGSW
+494 
-502 IGFNSVSFKTL
+502 
-513 DAMEKAKASAEKV
+513 
-526 YFEKTGKKW
+526 
-535 SLLKTAEETIAHEFG
+535 TIAETGVVRYESGKLFLNMYKDVDDPRGPGTGYFHEFG
-550 HLLDNHK
+550 HQIDEKLGWEFTKDKKILQLLRKDFINL
-557 NVSDNWEWK
+557 SDETIFEAIHINDKASSASDILGALSEGRIQGKYSHSLVYWEK
-566 NIAKQWYE
+566 KGNI
-574 ESNYDHLK
+574 ESEFFAHVFEAQFDDERREILEKTFPESYNYVINKLK
-582 SPGEAWADAV
+582 E
-592 GLKWNKKDVPRYVEE
+592 R
-607 YMKKYATDNFNNKSL
+607 
-622 FETTNS
+622 

>member
-1 MAYDVSKVFERIE
+1 MAYDVSKAFERIE
-14 NDLLDSMVSNLGR
+14 NDLLDSMIRNLGR

-48 ELERFKRINAKRYG
+48 ELERFKRANAKKYS

-101 SSPAGGVGFFA
+101 NSGKDNLGASFFA
-112 INERKLNTL
+112 INERKLNAL
-121 LNSVEHDMQ
+121 LNSVEHDMK

-163 QAVDMATKDFLSR
+163 QSVDMATKDFLSR

-188 VNIASYAD
+188 VNIVSYAD

-247 WSGGSTD
+247 WSGGSAD
-254 DGPYPL
+254 DGSYPL

-294 QQEIEDVKERQ
+294 NQELDDIKERQ
-305 LLENKVTYAKRQEKR
+305 LLDNKVQHAKRQEKR
-320 FERLANFSLDK
+320 FSRLSQFSLDK
-331 QNVKKYTSRQKEWN
+331 DNVQKYTLRAEEWS
-345 KVKKV
+345 K
-350 TEKQLKS
+350 LKS
-357 FEAEKDYKFYQ
+357 NAEENLKYFEAEKGYKLYQ
-368 EIQLE
+368 ELSLE

-379 KFINRQQ
+379 KFINRQR
-386 LPRDTSGMATK
+386 LPRDTSDVASK
-397 RMAAETRHHMFTNH
+397 KIAAETRHMYIDATRKKFKGG
-411 TEAEQYAMSNGVQYA
+411 TELGQDLFARLADQS
-426 NFSKMKPEWYN
+426 
-437 AILDNLDKLPE
+437 AI
-448 EARPVVLTDTKTL
+448 A
-461 QRLTERKLGRS
+461 
-472 AKSYYGVT
+472 
-480 QYMSGEL
+480 
-487 RKIDGEL
+487 
-494 VQFRDGSW
+494 
-502 IGFNSVSFKTL
+502 
-513 DAMEKAKASAEKV
+513 
-526 YFEKTGKKW
+526 
-535 SLLKTAEETIAHEFG
+535 TIAETGVVRYESGKLFLNMYKDVDDPRGPGTGYFHEFG
-550 HLLDNHK
+550 HQIDEKLGWEFTKDKKILQLLRKDFINL
-557 NVSDNWEWK
+557 SDETIFEAIHINDKASSASDILGALSEGRIQGKYSHSLVYWEK
-566 NIAKQWYE
+566 KGNI
-574 ESNYDHLK
+574 ESEFFAHVFEAQFDDERREILEKTFPESYNYVINKLK
-582 SPGEAWADAV
+582 E
-592 GLKWNKKDVPRYVEE
+592 R
-607 YMKKYATDNFNNKSL
+607 
-622 FETTNS
+622 

>member
-1 MAYDVSKVFERIE
+1 MAYDVSKAFERIE
-14 NDLLDSMVSNLGR
+14 NDLLDSMIRNLGR

-48 ELERFKRINAKRYG
+48 ELERFKRANAKKYS

-101 SSPAGGVGFFA
+101 YSGKDNLGASFFA
-112 INERKLNTL
+112 INERKLNAL
-121 LNSVEHDMQ
+121 LNSVEHDMK

-163 QAVDMATKDFLSR
+163 QSVDMATKDFLSR
-176 GITCIQ
+176 GITSIQ

-188 VNIASYAD
+188 VNIVSYAD

-247 WSGGSTD
+247 WSGGSAD

-287 EPEKTFT
+287 EPEKIFT
-294 QQEIEDVKERQ
+294 NQELDDIKERQ
-305 LLENKVTYAKRQEKR
+305 LLDNKVQHAKRQEKR
-320 FERLANFSLDK
+320 FSRLSQFSLDK
-331 QNVKKYTSRQKEWN
+331 DNVQKYTLRAEEWS
-345 KVKKV
+345 K
-350 TEKQLKS
+350 LKS
-357 FEAEKDYKFYQ
+357 NAEENLKYFEAEKGYKLYQ
-368 EIQLE
+368 ELSLE

-379 KFINRQQ
+379 KFINRQR
-386 LPRDTSGMATK
+386 LPRDTSGVASK
-397 RMAAETRHHMFTNH
+397 KIAAETRHTYIDATRKKFKGG
-411 TEAEQYAMSNGVQYA
+411 TELGQELFARLADQS
-426 NFSKMKPEWYN
+426 
-437 AILDNLDKLPE
+437 AI
-448 EARPVVLTDTKTL
+448 A
-461 QRLTERKLGRS
+461 
-472 AKSYYGVT
+472 
-480 QYMSGEL
+480 
-487 RKIDGEL
+487 
-494 VQFRDGSW
+494 
-502 IGFNSVSFKTL
+502 
-513 DAMEKAKASAEKV
+513 
-526 YFEKTGKKW
+526 
-535 SLLKTAEETIAHEFG
+535 TIAETGVVRYESGKLFLNMYKDVDDPRGPGTGYFHEFG
-550 HLLDNHK
+550 HQIDEKLGWEFTKDKKILQLLRKDFINL
-557 NVSDNWEWK
+557 SDDTIFDAIHINDKASSASDILGALSEGRIQGKYSHSLVYWEK
-566 NIAKQWYE
+566 KGNI
-574 ESNYDHLK
+574 ESEFFAHVFEAQFDDERREILEKTFPESYNYVINKLK
-582 SPGEAWADAV
+582 E
-592 GLKWNKKDVPRYVEE
+592 R
-607 YMKKYATDNFNNKSL
+607 
-622 FETTNS
+622 

>member
-1 MAYDVSKVFERIE
+1 MAYDVSKAFERIE
-14 NDLLDSMVSNLGR
+14 NDLLDSMIRNLER

-48 ELERFKRINAKRYG
+48 ELERFKRANAKKYS

-67 INSKISTAIQEAYK
+67 INSKISTAIQEAYR

-94 IKNGFEL
+94 IKNGFDFNSGKDNL
-101 SSPAGGVGFFA
+101 GASFFA
-112 INERKLNTL
+112 INERKLNAL
-121 LNSVEHDMQ
+121 LNSIEHDMK

-163 QAVDMATKDFLSR
+163 QSVDMATKDFLSR
-176 GITCIQ
+176 GITSIQ

-188 VNIASYAD
+188 VNIVSYAD

-247 WSGGSTD
+247 WSGGSAA

-287 EPEKTFT
+287 EPEKIFT
-294 QQEIEDVKERQ
+294 NQELDDIKERQ
-305 LLENKVTYAKRQEKR
+305 LLDNKVQHAKRQEKR
-320 FERLANFSLDK
+320 FSRLSQFSLDK
-331 QNVKKYTSRQKEWN
+331 DNVQKYTLRAEEWS
-345 KVKKV
+345 K
-350 TEKQLKS
+350 LKS
-357 FEAEKDYKFYQ
+357 NAEENLKYFEAKKGYKLYQ
-368 EIQLE
+368 EFSLE

-379 KFINRQQ
+379 KFINRQR
-386 LPRDTSGMATK
+386 LPRDTSGVASK
-397 RMAAETRHHMFTNH
+397 KIAAETRHTYIDATRKKFKGG
-411 TEAEQYAMSNGVQYA
+411 TELGQELFARLADQS
-426 NFSKMKPEWYN
+426 
-437 AILDNLDKLPE
+437 AI
-448 EARPVVLTDTKTL
+448 A
-461 QRLTERKLGRS
+461 
-472 AKSYYGVT
+472 
-480 QYMSGEL
+480 
-487 RKIDGEL
+487 
-494 VQFRDGSW
+494 
-502 IGFNSVSFKTL
+502 
-513 DAMEKAKASAEKV
+513 
-526 YFEKTGKKW
+526 
-535 SLLKTAEETIAHEFG
+535 TIAETGVVRYESGKLFLNMYKDVDDPRGPGTGYFHEFG
-550 HLLDNHK
+550 HQIDEKLGWEFTKDKKILQLLRKDFINL
-557 NVSDNWEWK
+557 SDDTIFDAIHINDKASSASDILGALSEGRIQGKYSHSLVYWEK
-566 NIAKQWYE
+566 KGNI
-574 ESNYDHLK
+574 ESEFFAHVFEAQFDDERREILEKTFPESYNYVINKLK
-582 SPGEAWADAV
+582 E
-592 GLKWNKKDVPRYVEE
+592 R
-607 YMKKYATDNFNNKSL
+607 
-622 FETTNS
+622 

>member
-1 MAYDVSKVFERIE
+1 MAYDVSKAFERIE
-14 NDLLDSMVSNLGR
+14 NDLLDSMIRNLGR

-48 ELERFKRINAKRYG
+48 ELERFKRANAKKYS

-67 INSKISTAIQEAYK
+67 INSKISTAIQEAYR

-94 IKNGFEL
+94 IKNGFEFNSGKDNL
-101 SSPAGGVGFFA
+101 GASFFA
-112 INERKLNTL
+112 INERKLNAL
-121 LNSVEHDMQ
+121 LNSIEHDMK

-163 QAVDMATKDFLSR
+163 QSVDMATKDFLSR
-176 GITCIQ
+176 GITSIQ

-188 VNIASYAD
+188 VNIVSYAD

-247 WSGGSTD
+247 WSGGSAD

-287 EPEKTFT
+287 EPEKIFT
-294 QQEIEDVKERQ
+294 NQELDDIKERQ
-305 LLENKVTYAKRQEKR
+305 LLDNKVQYAKRQEKR
-320 FERLANFSLDK
+320 FSRLSQFSLDED
-331 QNVKKYTSRQKEWN
+331 NVQKYTLRAEEWS
-345 KVKKV
+345 K
-350 TEKQLKS
+350 LKS
-357 FEAEKDYKFYQ
+357 NAEENLKYFEAEKGYKLYQ
-368 EIQLE
+368 EFSLE

-379 KFINRQQ
+379 KFINRQR
-386 LPRDTSGMATK
+386 LPRDTSGVASK
-397 RMAAETRHHMFTNH
+397 KIAAETRHTYIDATRKKFKDG
-411 TEAEQYAMSNGVQYA
+411 TELGQDLFARLADQS
-426 NFSKMKPEWYN
+426 
-437 AILDNLDKLPE
+437 AI
-448 EARPVVLTDTKTL
+448 A
-461 QRLTERKLGRS
+461 
-472 AKSYYGVT
+472 
-480 QYMSGEL
+480 
-487 RKIDGEL
+487 
-494 VQFRDGSW
+494 
-502 IGFNSVSFKTL
+502 
-513 DAMEKAKASAEKV
+513 
-526 YFEKTGKKW
+526 
-535 SLLKTAEETIAHEFG
+535 TIAETGVVRYESGKLFLNMYKDVDDPRGPGTGYFHEFG
-550 HLLDNHK
+550 HQIDEKLGWEFTKDKKILQLLRKDFINL
-557 NVSDNWEWK
+557 SDDTIFEAIHINDKASSASDILGALSEGRIQGKYSHSLVYWEK
-566 NIAKQWYE
+566 KGNI
-574 ESNYDHLK
+574 ESEFFAHVFEAQFDDERREILEKTFPESYNYVINKLK
-582 SPGEAWADAV
+582 E
-592 GLKWNKKDVPRYVEE
+592 R
-607 YMKKYATDNFNNKSL
+607 
-622 FETTNS
+622 